1 MGGLNQDTWKQPPAS
16 LSVEW
21 PTKSTF
27 KDGPS
32 LEEQKAR
39 MRETRTKV
47 SNAIASSGFAVPRWP
62 EIGQQVKWH
71 PPKTSRGDG
80 LSNLTSHQEEQSS
93 SIANR
98 IPLRYQSSTTDGGAR
113 SPVLSELSEEG
124 RTLIAQHDSLIS
136 QLIGRRRDRLRQPEN
151 TTPGNTLT
159 AQDDV
164 GIRGFIDPSIFNPR
178 INVVHL
184 PDLTFLRPP
193 PAAPRAMLEHMS
205 SQDRPSRFGQ
215 PGSGRNPSPHPSPSP
230 SPSPNPHN
238 ITSGGRP
245 GNTQNTF
252 KIGSSTNEGDVG
264 CRQARFAGARGPRRR
279 LEATETSFDSVNT
292 RRARGYFSATS
303 GAHHSFEPTFLDCG
317 DEYGGTAVYN
327 SPGIDITDRSL
338 ETPNQEWAQPSATFK
353 AESRHI
359 LDTPRVVGP
368 PPGFEPHDTIHRGTT
383 PRPGSSV
390 VDSESDYM
398 NGRWSQSLIWY
409 SEEER
414 LRLNFS
420 RMQERAHHLGLDK
433 SPFLPESVRDYAA
446 LLAERK
452 AAEVKRI
459 RKKIQQNERAARTHL
474 EEEAMVSHRSQ
485 LINANCL
492 FFGEALIDEFVQT
505 APPPQQQIELFRG
518 NRARD
523 GLSSVLAMESCF
535 NEIPTDA
542 PESER
547 VDWPPDAE
555 FRSWKGSRPR
565 PPPGFARRRSSS
577 HRGAW
582 PFPRS
587 NVPYRPQ
594 DSFPNNDIPYSQ
606 RRMIFVPRWDWMPKF
621 AKTLPDESHI
631 STPEPLM
638 TDTRVLLPSD
648 LFLEE

>member
-47 SNAIASSGFAVPRWP
+47 SNAIAASGFAVPRWP

-71 PPKTSRGDG
+71 PSLVDG
-80 LSNLTSHQEEQSS
+80 LANLTSHRDDQSPS
-93 SIANR
+93 VANH
-98 IPLRYQSSTTDGGAR
+98 IPLRYQSSTTDGGTR
-113 SPVLSELSEEG
+113 SPVLSALSEED
-124 RTLIAQHDSLIS
+124 RTSIAQHNSPIL
-136 QLIGRRRDRLRQPEN
+136 QLIGRRRDRLRQLEN
-151 TTPGNTLT
+151 TTPGNTKT
-159 AQDDV
+159 AQDDIS
-164 GIRGFIDPSIFNPR
+164 IRGFIDPSIFNPR
-178 INVVHL
+178 INVVEL
-184 PDLTFLRPP
+184 PDQTFLRPP

-205 SQDRPSRFGQ
+205 SQDRPLRFG
-215 PGSGRNPSPHPSPSP
+215 R
-230 SPSPNPHN
+230 
-238 ITSGGRP
+238 
-245 GNTQNTF
+245 
-252 KIGSSTNEGDVG
+252 
-264 CRQARFAGARGPRRR
+264 PRRHS
-279 LEATETSFDSVNT
+279 EATETSLDSVNT
-292 RRARGYFSATS
+292 RRARGYSSATS
-303 GAHHSFEPTFLDCG
+303 DTLHSFEPTSLDCG
-317 DEYGGTAVYN
+317 DEHGCAGVYD
-327 SPGIDITDRSL
+327 SPEIDITDRSL
-338 ETPNQEWAQPSATFK
+338 ETPSRERVQSSATFN

-368 PPGFEPHDTIHRGTT
+368 PPGFEPHNTMHQDTT
-383 PRPGSSV
+383 PRPGPGV
-390 VDSESDYM
+390 VDSESDCM
-398 NGRWSQSLIWY
+398 NGSWSQSRIWY

-414 LRLNFS
+414 LRLNFA
-420 RMQERAHHLGLDK
+420 RMQERAHHLGWDK
-433 SPFLPESVRDYAA
+433 SPFLPETVGEYAA

-452 AAEVKRI
+452 AAEAKRI
-459 RKKIQQNERAARTHL
+459 RKKIQQNERAARTRL
-474 EEEAMVSHRSQ
+474 EGEAMVSHRSQ

-505 APPPQQQIELFRG
+505 TPPQQQQIELFKG
-518 NRARD
+518 KRARD

-582 PFPRS
+582 PFPRV

-606 RRMIFVPRWDWMPKF
+606 RRIIFVPRWDWMPKF

-631 STPEPLM
+631 STTEPLM

-648 LFLEE
+648 LFL